1 MILISLIHG
10 IDPVQQKRLPLHM
23 VSRDRLRIIAGNMKR
38 IPGTMRLHIVFCDQV
53 NTVLITE
60 LINRGC
66 IRIMAGTDRI
76 NVVALHRRQ
85 ILNQLL
91 AGYASSGLRAELM
104 AVHTLKD
111 NPLAIQ
117 RHDCIFH
124 LKAAEAH
131 ALRDHLSHIPG
142 GIRHLNLQII

>member
-38 IPGTMRLHIVFCDQV
+38 IPGTMRLHIVLCDQV

-60 LINRGC
+60 LINRRC
-66 IRIMAGTDRI
+66 IRIMASADRI
-76 NVVALHRRQ
+76 NVVAFHCRQ

-104 AVHTLKD
+104 TVHTLKD
-111 NPLAIQ
+111 NPLAIE
-117 RHDCIFH
+117 RHDCVFH

-131 ALRDHLSHIPG
+131 ALRDHFGHIPG